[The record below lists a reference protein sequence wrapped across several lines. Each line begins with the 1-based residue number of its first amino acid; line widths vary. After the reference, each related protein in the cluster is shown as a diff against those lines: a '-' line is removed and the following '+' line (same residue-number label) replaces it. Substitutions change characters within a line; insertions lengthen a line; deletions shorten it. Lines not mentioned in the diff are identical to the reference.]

1 MVWYFHVFK
10 SFPQFMI
17 HTVTGFSVVNET
29 EVDVFLEFLCFLYD
43 SMDVGNLISAFSK
56 SSLNICKF
64 SVHMLLK
71 PRLKDFKHDLTRM
84 GDECNCPMFNTL
96 FSANL
101 LENWDED

>member
-1 MVWYFHVFK
+1 MTCIQVSHEAGSDVVFHVFK
-10 SFPQFMI
+10 NFPKFVVI
-17 HTVTGFSVVNET
+17 HTAKSFSIVIEA

-71 PRLKDFKHDLTRM
+71 PRLKDFEHY
-84 GDECNCPMFNTL
+84 
-96 FSANL
+96 L
-101 LENWDED
+101 LACKISTNVW